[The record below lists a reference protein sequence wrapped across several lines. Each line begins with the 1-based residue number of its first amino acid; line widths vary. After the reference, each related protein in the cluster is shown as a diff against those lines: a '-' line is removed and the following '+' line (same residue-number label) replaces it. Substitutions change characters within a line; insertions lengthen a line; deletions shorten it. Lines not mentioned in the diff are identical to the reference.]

1 MTVPNQIKIL
11 DDKIKSNQ
19 AQYGLGTEAAKISM
33 LSSKDLLEKYEY
45 LTGDDLGHKPNVFQK
60 AKFEYSPLGMTLIN
74 NTKNKTNKNKAYNKN
89 KQNKYLVYNP
99 QYSFTKFK
107 DIDGFEYLSLDSMFK
122 RLNDLIGL
130 KLLIQKQ
137 MKIKIYKKNF

>member
-1 MTVPNQIKIL
+1 M
-11 DDKIKSNQ
+11 
-19 AQYGLGTEAAKISM
+19 AREAAKIFAL
-33 LSSKDLLEKYEY
+33 LSEDLLEKYEY
-45 LTGDDLGHKPNVFQK
+45 LTGKDLGHKTSVFEK
-60 AKFEYSPLGMTLIN
+60 VKFEYSSLGMTLIN

-130 KLLIQKQ
+130 KLLIRKQ
-137 MKIKIYKKNF
+137 MKIKIYKKIF

>member
-1 MTVPNQIKIL
+1 M
-11 DDKIKSNQ
+11 
-19 AQYGLGTEAAKISM
+19 AREAAKIFAL
-33 LSSKDLLEKYEY
+33 LSEDLLEKYEY
-45 LTGDDLGHKPNVFQK
+45 LTGKDLGHKTSVFEK
-60 AKFEYSPLGMTLIN
+60 VKFEYSSLGMTLIN

-130 KLLIQKQ
+130 KLLIRKQ

>member
-1 MTVPNQIKIL
+1 MGR
-11 DDKIKSNQ
+11 D
-19 AQYGLGTEAAKISM
+19 AAKIFAL
-33 LSSKDLLEKYEY
+33 LSEDLLEKYEY
-45 LTGDDLGHKPNVFQK
+45 LTGKDLGHKTSVFEK
-60 AKFEYSPLGMTLIN
+60 VKFEYSSLGMTLIN
-74 NTKNKTNKNKAYNKN
+74 NTKNNTNKNKAYNKN

-130 KLLIQKQ
+130 KLLIRKQ
-137 MKIKIYKKNF
+137 MKIKIYKKIF

>member
-1 MTVPNQIKIL
+1 M
-11 DDKIKSNQ
+11 
-19 AQYGLGTEAAKISM
+19 GREAAKIFAL
-33 LSSKDLLEKYEY
+33 LSEDLLEKYEY
-45 LTGDDLGHKPNVFQK
+45 LTGKDLGLKTSIFEKV
-60 AKFEYSPLGMTLIN
+60 KFEYSSLGMTLIN
-74 NTKNKTNKNKAYNKN
+74 NTKNNTNKNKAYNKN

>member
-1 MTVPNQIKIL
+1 M
-11 DDKIKSNQ
+11 
-19 AQYGLGTEAAKISM
+19 AREAAKIFAL
-33 LSSKDLLEKYEY
+33 LSEDLLEKYEY
-45 LTGDDLGHKPNVFQK
+45 LTGKDLGLKTSVFEK
-60 AKFEYSPLGMTLIN
+60 VKFEYSSLGMTLIN
-74 NTKNKTNKNKAYNKN
+74 NTKNNTNKNKAYNKN

-130 KLLIQKQ
+130 KLLIRKQ

>member
-1 MTVPNQIKIL
+1 M
-11 DDKIKSNQ
+11 
-19 AQYGLGTEAAKISM
+19 GREAAKIFAL
-33 LSSKDLLEKYEY
+33 LSEDLLEKYEY
-45 LTGDDLGHKPNVFQK
+45 LTGKDLGHKTSVFEK
-60 AKFEYSPLGMTLIN
+60 VKFEYSSLGMTLIN

-107 DIDGFEYLSLDSMFK
+107 DIDGFEYLSLDSMLK

-130 KLLIQKQ
+130 KLLIRKQ

>member
-1 MTVPNQIKIL
+1 M
-11 DDKIKSNQ
+11 
-19 AQYGLGTEAAKISM
+19 AREAAKIFAL
-33 LSSKDLLEKYEY
+33 LSEDLLEKYEY
-45 LTGDDLGHKPNVFQK
+45 LTGKDLGLKTSVFEK
-60 AKFEYSPLGMTLIN
+60 VKFEYSSLGMTLIN
-74 NTKNKTNKNKAYNKN
+74 NTKNNTNKNKAYNKN

-130 KLLIQKQ
+130 KLLIRKQ
-137 MKIKIYKKNF
+137 MKIKIYKKIF

>member
-1 MTVPNQIKIL
+1 M
-11 DDKIKSNQ
+11 
-19 AQYGLGTEAAKISM
+19 AREAAKIFAL
-33 LSSKDLLEKYEY
+33 LSEDLLEKYEY
-45 LTGDDLGHKPNVFQK
+45 LTGKDLGLKTSVFEK
-60 AKFEYSPLGMTLIN
+60 VKFEYSSLGMTLIN

-89 KQNKYLVYNP
+89 KQNKYLVFNP

>member
-1 MTVPNQIKIL
+1 M
-11 DDKIKSNQ
+11 
-19 AQYGLGTEAAKISM
+19 GREAAKIFAL
-33 LSSKDLLEKYEY
+33 LSEDLLEKYEY
-45 LTGDDLGHKPNVFQK
+45 LTGKDLGHKTSVFEK
-60 AKFEYSPLGMTLIN
+60 VKSEYSSLGMTLIN
-74 NTKNKTNKNKAYNKN
+74 NTKNNTNKNKAYNKN

-130 KLLIQKQ
+130 KLLIRKQ
-137 MKIKIYKKNF
+137 MKIKIYKKIF

>member
-1 MTVPNQIKIL
+1 M
-11 DDKIKSNQ
+11 
-19 AQYGLGTEAAKISM
+19 AREAAKIFAL
-33 LSSKDLLEKYEY
+33 LSEDLLEKYEY
-45 LTGDDLGHKPNVFQK
+45 LTGKDLGLKTSVFEK
-60 AKFEYSPLGMTLIN
+60 VKFEYSSLGMTLIN

-122 RLNDLIGL
+122 RLNDSIGL
-130 KLLIQKQ
+130 KLLIRKQ

>member
-1 MTVPNQIKIL
+1 M
-11 DDKIKSNQ
+11 
-19 AQYGLGTEAAKISM
+19 GREAAKILA
-33 LSSKDLLEKYEY
+33 LSSEGLLEKYEY
-45 LTGDDLGHKPNVFQK
+45 LTGKDLGHKTSVFEK
-60 AKFEYSPLGMTLIN
+60 VKFEYSSLGMTLIN
-74 NTKNKTNKNKAYNKN
+74 NTKNNTNKNKAYNKN

-130 KLLIQKQ
+130 KLLIRKQ
-137 MKIKIYKKNF
+137 MKIKIYKKIF

>member
-1 MTVPNQIKIL
+1 
-11 DDKIKSNQ
+11 
-19 AQYGLGTEAAKISM
+19 
-33 LSSKDLLEKYEY
+33 
-45 LTGDDLGHKPNVFQK
+45 
-60 AKFEYSPLGMTLIN
+60 MTLIN

-137 MKIKIYKKNF
+137 MKIKIYKIRTA

>member
-1 MTVPNQIKIL
+1 M
-11 DDKIKSNQ
+11 
-19 AQYGLGTEAAKISM
+19 GREAAKIFAL
-33 LSSKDLLEKYEY
+33 LSEDLLEKYEY
-45 LTGDDLGHKPNVFQK
+45 LTGKDLGHKTSVFEK
-60 AKFEYSPLGMTLIN
+60 VKFEYSSLGMTLIN
-74 NTKNKTNKNKAYNKN
+74 NTKNNTNKNKAYNKN

-130 KLLIQKQ
+130 KLLIRKQ
-137 MKIKIYKKNF
+137 MKIKIYKKIF

>member
-1 MTVPNQIKIL
+1 M
-11 DDKIKSNQ
+11 
-19 AQYGLGTEAAKISM
+19 AREAAKIFAL
-33 LSSKDLLEKYEY
+33 LSEDLLEKYEY
-45 LTGDDLGHKPNVFQK
+45 LTGKDLGHKTSVFEK
-60 AKFEYSPLGMTLIN
+60 VKFEYSSLGMTLIN
-74 NTKNKTNKNKAYNKN
+74 NTKNNTNKNKAYNKN

-130 KLLIQKQ
+130 KLLIRKQ
-137 MKIKIYKKNF
+137 MKIKIYKKIF

>member
-1 MTVPNQIKIL
+1 M
-11 DDKIKSNQ
+11 
-19 AQYGLGTEAAKISM
+19 AREAAKIFAL
-33 LSSKDLLEKYEY
+33 LSEDLLEKYEY
-45 LTGDDLGHKPNVFQK
+45 LTGKDLGLKTSIFEKV
-60 AKFEYSPLGMTLIN
+60 KFEYSSLGMTLIN

-107 DIDGFEYLSLDSMFK
+107 DIDGFEYLSLDSMLK

-130 KLLIQKQ
+130 KLLIRKQ